1 MELRGGAQNCG
12 SDCVPDAAARVDPS
26 DLRRGSYAVAICHKP
41 PAKYGGI
48 LEDFPL
54 RSAGDCIREKTKHR
68 PEDQM
73 HVREVP

>member
-1 MELRGGAQNCG
+1 MEYVEGHRT
-12 SDCVPDAAARVDPS
+12 AARIVCLTRRRGSIPPI
-26 DLRRGSYAVAICHKP
+26 LRRGSYAVAICHKP

-68 PEDQM
+68 PVERPDA
-73 HVREVP
+73 R